1 MIVNIVVWRSAL
13 SIYEWA
19 VLWPFKE
26 RVLRTPYSGLRRYIV
41 QTPVKCDLAQHR
53 DSRWGTIMHQSIALW
68 VP

>member
-19 VLWPFKE
+19 VLWPL
-26 RVLRTPYSGLRRYIV
+26 RSAYSVLRTPERV